1 MKNEDRNPQQTIL
14 LKLSQSEFRNN
25 VSTLP
30 KNTALHKGTQPH
42 CESCLL
48 LSQLKA
54 YWNIPANTKKHCKKM
69 FTYLNTLVVS
79 YF

>member
-1 MKNEDRNPQQTIL
+1 MTNEDRNPQQTIL

-25 VSTLP
+25 FPLTP
-30 KNTALHKGTQPH
+30 KIQPYIKEH
-42 CESCLL
+42 CESCIL

-54 YWNIPANTKKHCKKM
+54 YWNIPANSKEHCRKM
-69 FTYLNTLVVS
+69 FTYLYTLVVS